1 MSEAPKYNN
10 TPPDQRSGGVLRFL
24 GGFAGGGH
32 SSGGAA
38 ASIRSCSMLV
48 RRTPRSYSV
57 SRMSWSIP
65 VTASW
70 PTAALRVCRA
80 ARYPRWKASF
90 PPPKP
95 SPSGGRWA
103 GPPGWFWW
111 RVPSEALGRGCRR
124 QVVRLGP
131 AQVSPCEVG
140 SRPVP
145 GWGSRL
151 SLEKARTQRVAG
163 GCPPPPRL
171 SDHSL
176 LARSALAL
184 GGAARRLRD
193 YYGTHVRALIWKL
206 SFAKCFFSIFF
217 RKNAPQIGLR
227 IPEEIAPR
235 TDQR

>member
-95 SPSGGRWA
+95 SPRGEGGPAHRGGSGGECPLRRSAGVAVGRWS
-103 GPPGWFWW
+103 G
-111 RVPSEALGRGCRR
+111 S
-124 QVVRLGP
+124 GP
-131 AQVSPCEVG
+131 AQVSPCEVVP
-140 SRPVP
+140 RPVP
-145 GWGSRL
+145 GGGSRL

-163 GCPPPPRL
+163 GYPPPPLFYGPLVPTRSFWRL
-171 SDHSL
+171 WHIVPVVGLFRCPSACPDLDSHFAGAGVGRESFSL
-176 LARSALAL
+176 RRHTTYEGFPL
-184 GGAARRLRD
+184 GGSCHRR
-193 YYGTHVRALIWKL
+193 
-206 SFAKCFFSIFF
+206 
-217 RKNAPQIGLR
+217 
-227 IPEEIAPR
+227 
-235 TDQR
+235 

>member
-1 MSEAPKYNN
+1 MSNCSAKKQQTRPW
-10 TPPDQRSGGVLRFL
+10 TTGPGAGCVWV
-24 GGFAGGGH
+24 GFAGAGH

-145 GWGSRL
+145 GGGSRL

-163 GCPPPPRL
+163 GCPPPPLFLWPAR
-171 SDHSL
+171 SHSL
-176 LARSALAL
+176 VLAWWGALFRWW
-184 GGAARRLRD
+184 GCFGAHLR
-193 YYGTHVRALIWKL
+193 TLIW
-206 SFAKCFFSIFF
+206 SAFFV
-217 RKNAPQIGLR
+217 
-227 IPEEIAPR
+227 
-235 TDQR
+235 

>member
-1 MSEAPKYNN
+1 MRLPKYNN

-32 SSGGAA
+32 SSGGVA

-145 GWGSRL
+145 GGGSRL

-163 GCPPPPRL
+163 GCPPPPLFLWPAR
-171 SDHSL
+171 SHSL
-176 LARSALAL
+176 VLAWWGALFRWW
-184 GGAARRLRD
+184 GCFGAHLR
-193 YYGTHVRALIWKL
+193 TLIW
-206 SFAKCFFSIFF
+206 SAFFV
-217 RKNAPQIGLR
+217 
-227 IPEEIAPR
+227 
-235 TDQR
+235 